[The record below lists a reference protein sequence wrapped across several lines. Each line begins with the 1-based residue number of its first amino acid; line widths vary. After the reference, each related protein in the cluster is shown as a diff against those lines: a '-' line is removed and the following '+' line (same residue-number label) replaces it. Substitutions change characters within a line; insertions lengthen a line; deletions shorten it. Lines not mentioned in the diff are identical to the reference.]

1 MQKIIVQEKNGYL
14 VFHYPNPKNDFDL
27 ESFKSLIGV
36 DANDNSLLV
45 YDSPADCPF
54 ITDDGK
60 TFTKDP
66 ASLYI
71 EEGNLKSDDSWNRQ
85 VMTPRILKNEALS
98 KKRKLLSDELA
109 KQNPDIVVVTKLQ
122 FEIEFVRKKSLDDA
136 EYWAQFALDGL
147 DKRVL
152 DGKADKP
159 IVRQKI
165 EAKLQQIQDEKEGSN
180 E

>member
-1 MQKIIVQEKNGYL
+1 MQKVIIQQKNGY
-14 VFHYPNPKNDFDL
+14 VNFYYPNPMKNFDL
-27 ESFKSLIGV
+27 ETFKQKMNISE
-36 DANDNSLLV
+36 NDGDILV
-45 YDSPADCPF
+45 YDSVEECPF
-54 ITDDGK
+54 VSNDQK
-60 TFTKDP
+60 SFTKDP